1 MSYLLTPRRCSSY
14 ARHAAMLFYLVVC
27 SLALAAAAMAQS
39 NSDTHPLLENGH
51 GELIVTFSKPLNGR
65 ERGELTRQGVRFIQ
79 ALSGTSYLVKT
90 RLDGIE
96 ALEGSPFFV
105 SAERLSPESKLSDGL
120 AEGRPGLWAV
130 TDDGRIEVVVQFYDD
145 VSLGAAVSTL
155 RKHGIDPGH
164 PKKLLFNERLIVTA
178 SLEQVNAL
186 AASLQVRHI
195 GTVPPPAKD
204 TNVQSAQIAN
214 VDIVQAPP
222 YSLDGDGV
230 LFGMWES
237 GNPRGTHEALAGR
250 ITAVEGSVT
259 DHGTHVGGTIL
270 GDGTG
275 DATALGMS
283 PSGDR
288 IFSYTSGGDTAS
300 EQSDAV
306 NDNAIVISNHSWG
319 NTAGWELNG
328 SWSDT
333 GNDNLFGL
341 YNGTARD
348 WDAMVRA
355 TGLIV
360 NKASGNDGNDC
371 DPSDATDC
379 DGFAGGDGLNYGT
392 ITTHGNAKNI
402 ITVGALNDDGVTI
415 AGFSSNGPS
424 DDDRIKPDL
433 VANGTSL
440 WSSCFNSDT
449 DYCSKS
455 GTSMATPSIT
465 GATGLLVQRYRDPAN
480 YGTSPG
486 PDVIKALWVNTAADL
501 GRPGPD
507 YVYGHGLID
516 AQLAVDTIDA
526 GQVRIMT
533 DSVDHGDTNEYLV
546 SVPSGVSQLRAT
558 LNWLDPEASAGADPT
573 LVNDLDLLLVDWEFN
588 NTFPFSGPG
597 AGNVTGNATATGPNT
612 IDTVEHALVANP
624 AQGFWKVRVAG
635 TSVPDGPQSYA
646 LVVNGFDATG
656 QLVAPFGFALDS
668 EPDIR
673 VNAQLDF
680 NEVCPLGN
688 EERVV
693 TIFNI
698 GGADLLVNSVTVA
711 NTGGPSDAFSLGMSP
726 TQPFI
731 VKPGAH
737 VDVTVRFAPDQDGD
751 FTGQL
756 TIESNDAD
764 EPTLVFE
771 MTGSGGAA
779 AISTFI
785 ADSGDFGEVCSDTF
799 KDLNLTVQ
807 NNGSCDLQID
817 IVSLFGANPGD
828 FELPGGPFSGTIIE
842 AGNSL
847 QIPVRFAPDN
857 FTDPSPRTAG
867 IEVASRTVGSNTL
880 PPDNTS
886 IQGSVPPP
894 DIGVIIANS
903 GDFGNVCKG
912 DEAIRDLRIFNHG
925 ACNLLL
931 EGISLLPDNG
941 SFQLPDGLTLPRV
954 ISPDAEFTVPVVY
967 APEDCDDTPEQRTIV
982 VESDDPDQPEIQ
994 VPISGTSPCPNLVI
1008 DPASLSGL
1016 YAFPATVV
1024 DVGATLG
1031 CFSDQNVVLRNTS
1044 VCPLT
1049 IDGIDTNVADFSVI
1063 APTVFPVLLPGGE
1076 ETHEVTVRFTPQ
1088 SDADPQLPGD
1098 ITGVLSIDSDDPDFP
1113 HTADLCGESVTQ
1125 SGIRTLVTDVTSG
1138 VPILVEGV
1146 DSMTVKSKGK
1156 NTPSPI
1162 NLKFSDV
1169 QSTMSTICGNE
1180 VYWHLNLEMLPATE
1194 TTGSKGGKSQYE
1206 VYAKEGNLQDSRT
1219 FPLDQCEFSEFQ
1231 MQLKSTDGGDGS
1243 SCPLGKKGDACDSA
1257 DDCCSGKCTGKA
1269 GAMTCK

>member
-1 MSYLLTPRRCSSY
+1 MSYVLTPWRCLKH
-14 ARHAAMLFYLVVC
+14 ARHAAVLFCLIIC
-27 SLALAAAAMAQS
+27 SLGLAVSAMAQS
-39 NSDTHPLLENGH
+39 NSHAHPLLENGH
-51 GELIVTFSKPLNGR
+51 GELIVTFSRPLDGR

-79 ALSGTSYLVKT
+79 ALSGTSYLVKS

-105 SAERLSPESKLSDGL
+105 SAERVSPQSKLSGGL
-120 AEGRPGLWAV
+120 AEGRPGNWAI

-164 PKKLLFNERLIVTA
+164 PKELLFNERLIVTA
-178 SLEQVNAL
+178 SLDQVNAL

-283 PSGDR
+283 PGGDR
-288 IFSYTSGGDTAS
+288 IFSYTSGGDTAT
-300 EQSDAV
+300 EQANAV
-306 NDNAIVISNHSWG
+306 TNNAIVISNHSWG

-355 TGLIV
+355 TSLIV
-360 NKASGNDGNDC
+360 NKAAGNDGNDC

-379 DGFAGGDGLNYGT
+379 DGIAGGDGLNYGT

-402 ITVGALNDDGVTI
+402 ITVGALNDDGTTI

-433 VANGTSL
+433 VANGVSL
-440 WSSCFNSDT
+440 WSSCFNSDS

-480 YGTSPG
+480 YGTSPS
-486 PDVIKALWVNTAADL
+486 PDVIKALWVNTATDL

-526 GQVRIMT
+526 GQVRILT

-573 LVNDLDLLLVDWEFN
+573 LINDLDLLLVDWEFN
-588 NTFPFSGPG
+588 STFPFSGPG
-597 AGNVTGNATATGPNT
+597 IGNVTGNATATGPNT

-624 AQGFWKVRVAG
+624 AQGFWRVRVAG
-635 TSVPDGPQSYA
+635 ASVPDGPQSYA
-646 LVVNGFDATG
+646 LVVNGFDSNG
-656 QLVAPFGFALDS
+656 QLVAPLGFALDT

-680 NEVCPLGN
+680 NDGCPLSH
-688 EERVV
+688 EDRVV

-698 GGADLLVNSVTVA
+698 GGADLLVNSVTVT
-711 NTGGPSDAFSLGMSP
+711 NTGGPSDAFSLAVEP
-726 TQPFI
+726 VQPFI

-737 VDVTVRFAPDQDGD
+737 VDVTVRFAPDQGGD
-751 FTGQL
+751 YFGQL

-764 EPTLVFE
+764 QPTLVID
-771 MTGSGGAA
+771 MTGTGGAA
-779 AISTFI
+779 DINAFI
-785 ADSGDFGEVCSDTF
+785 ANSGEFGNVCSGTF
-799 KDLNLTVQ
+799 SDMNLTIQ
-807 NNGSCDLQID
+807 NNGSCDLEID
-817 IVSLFGANPGD
+817 SVTLSGLDQAAFDLPDGSLA
-828 FELPGGPFSGTIIE
+828 GTIIE

-847 QIPVRFAPDN
+847 LVPVRF
-857 FTDPSPRTAG
+857 
-867 IEVASRTVGSNTL
+867 E
-880 PPDNTS
+880 
-886 IQGSVPPP
+886 
-894 DIGVIIANS
+894 
-903 GDFGNVCKG
+903 
-912 DEAIRDLRIFNHG
+912 
-925 ACNLLL
+925 
-931 EGISLLPDNG
+931 
-941 SFQLPDGLTLPRV
+941 
-954 ISPDAEFTVPVVY
+954 
-967 APEDCDDTPEQRTIV
+967 
-982 VESDDPDQPEIQ
+982 PDQCSDETLNASVEIASNSPGEENVQ
-994 VPISGTSPCPNLVI
+994 VPISGVSSCPNLVI

-1016 YAFPATVV
+1016 NAFPATVV

-1031 CFSDQNVVLRNTS
+1031 CFSDQDVVLRNTS
-1044 VCPLT
+1044 ECPLT
-1049 IDGIDTNVADFSVI
+1049 IDSIDTDGADFSVI

-1076 ETHEVTVRFTPQ
+1076 ETLAVTVRFTPQ
-1088 SDADPQLPGD
+1088 SDADPQLPGE
-1098 ITGVLSIDSDDPDFP
+1098 ITGLLSIDSDDPDFP

-1156 NTPSPI
+1156 STPGPI

-1169 QSTMSTICGNE
+1169 QSTMSTICGND
-1180 VYWHLNLEMLPATE
+1180 VYWHLNLEMLPATD
-1194 TTGSKGGKSQYE
+1194 TTGSNGGKSQYE

-1243 SCPLGKKGDACDSA
+1243 SCPLGKKGDACDLA

-1269 GAMTCK
+1269 GAKTCK